1 MLILALTAV
10 YRPKIIWKM
19 GPFLFVSELNILL
32 LPPVFTVLARK
43 LQVTIYEFDLM
54 LYADSLEGSSG

>member
-1 MLILALTAV
+1 
-10 YRPKIIWKM
+10 M
-19 GPFLFVSELNILL
+19 GPFLFVSELNNLS

-54 LYADSLEGSSG
+54 LYADSLEGVFRKETQTRWILLIFRSVP

>member
-1 MLILALTAV
+1 
-10 YRPKIIWKM
+10 M